1 MDKSVFDTN
10 SQQTDVASK
19 IVVGLERISE
29 VFRTLLWEQAKVLG
43 ISPIQIQIMIFI
55 DNHTNEICNI
65 SHLAQEFNLTKP
77 TVSDAVKTLESKNYI
92 IKNHSKDDGRKYSIA
107 LSEKGKAIVKSTSNF
122 ANPIKDQLGDFEN
135 NQLNE
140 LFDSLSTLIY
150 KLNKS
155 GVLSVQRMCYACSFY
170 ENKPD
175 GHYCRLLH
183 KSISNAEI
191 RLDCP
196 EFQNAPNP

>member
-1 MDKSVFDTN
+1 MDKSVFDAE
-10 SQQTDVASK
+10 SQQDDVASK

-29 VFRTLLWEQAKVLG
+29 VFRTLLWEQAKVVG
-43 ISPIQIQIMIFI
+43 ISPIQIQILIFI
-55 DNHTNEICNI
+55 GNHTAEMCNI

-77 TVSDAVKTLESKNYI
+77 TISDAVKTLESKDYI

-107 LSEKGKAIVKSTSNF
+107 LNEKGKALVQSIGNF
-122 ANPIKDQLGDFEN
+122 ANPIKDQLGDFN
-135 NQLNE
+135 NQQLND
-140 LFDSLSTLIY
+140 LFESLSALIF

-170 ENKPD
+170 ENKSD
-175 GHYCRLLH
+175 GHYCGLL
-183 KSISNAEI
+183 KKPISNAEI

-196 EFQNAPNP
+196 EFEVPPV